1 MRANIARRGFPALS
15 GRGGREDPDPG
26 QKSVLDSPLEAEL
39 LYGDGRYSVRRPGQY
54 VRCAVT
60 GEPIALEDLRYW
72 SVGRQEAYVDAAAAL
87 AAKTGSSA

>member
-1 MRANIARRGFPALS
+1 M
-15 GRGGREDPDPG
+15 
-26 QKSVLDSPLEAEL
+26 LDSSLEAEV

-60 GEPIALEDLRYW
+60 GATIALEDLRYW
-72 SVGRQEAYVDAAAAL
+72 SVGRQEAYVDGAAAL